1 MQSKGLSRV
10 FSSISGLDIVGK
22 TALIAWENGKQSVD
36 PALDKWN
43 YLIKQISSAVDF
55 FVVLVSK
62 IVSIW
67 ASHGGPV
74 VRNLCFY
81 CVGHWFYAWL
91 GK

>member
-55 FVVLVSK
+55 FVVLFSK

-81 CVGHWFYAWL
+81 CVGHRFYPWL